1 MIKINL
7 LPSEER
13 SSRRKISLPTVS
25 GGAILWVSLALMVY
39 AGAVGGIWVLQSR
52 KITDYETRILAL
64 KEESARLAPQL
75 AKIRKLTAE
84 REEVNKRLGIIASLD
99 KDRYLHVRMMNDL
112 AVQVPDNCWIEEV
125 NENGG
130 TSVTIQGI
138 TFSNFIIADLMT
150 SLERSGRFTDIALV
164 KAQEGDIDDV
174 RVVKF
179 EVSGKLVNQTVA
191 GTVPSEEGQP

>member
-13 SSRRKISLPTVS
+13 SSKRKISLPTIS
-25 GGAILWVSLALMVY
+25 GGAILWVSLGVMVY
-39 AGAVGGIWVLQSR
+39 AGAVAGIWVLQSR
-52 KITDYETRILAL
+52 KITDYETKIQAL

-84 REEVNKRLGIIASLD
+84 REEVNKRLGIIAALD

-125 NENGG
+125 NETGG
-130 TSVTIQGI
+130 SAVEIKGI
-138 TFSNFIIADLMT
+138 TFSNFIIADFMT
-150 SLERSGRFTDIALV
+150 SLESSGRFTDVALQ
-164 KAQEGDIDDV
+164 KAQEGDIDEV

-179 EVSGKLVNQTVA
+179 ELSAKLVN
-191 GTVPSEEGQP
+191 

>member
-13 SSRRKISLPTVS
+13 SGKRKISLPTVS
-25 GGAILWVSLALMVY
+25 GGAILWVSLGVFVY
-39 AGAVGGIWVLQSR
+39 AGAVAGIWVLQSR
-52 KITDYETRILAL
+52 KITDYETKIQAL

-84 REEVNKRLGIIASLD
+84 REEVNKRLGLIASLD

-112 AVQVPDNCWIEEV
+112 AVQVPDNCWVEEV
-125 NENGG
+125 NETGG
-130 TSVTIQGI
+130 SAVEIKGI
-138 TFSNFIIADLMT
+138 TFSNFIIADFMT
-150 SLERSGRFTDIALV
+150 SLESSGRFTDVVLK

-179 EVSGKLVNQTVA
+179 ELGAKLVN
-191 GTVPSEEGQP
+191 